1 MQTDEKPSRMMTQD
15 PQEVNAPGNKPSESQ
30 PGASADQNLVH
41 GSGDAQQGTT
51 GAPNVLGGNTLSNPV
66 NPQATKPTTTTY
78 ATEND
83 SYNQG
88 TPTRQGQEAT
98 DQTRSEPPPPRQ

>member
-30 PGASADQNLVH
+30 PGASPAQNLVH

-51 GAPNVLGGNTLSNPV
+51 GAPNVSGGSTIPDAV
-66 NPQATKPTTTTY
+66 NPNETKPATTNYT
-78 ATEND
+78 TEND
-83 SYNQG
+83 AYNQG
-88 TPTRQGQEAT
+88 MPTQQGQEAT
-98 DQTRSEPPPPRQ
+98 DQTRSAPPPGRK